1 MWNSSGAPP
10 NPGNP
15 YTRSDTQAGF
25 GTFGAP
31 HIACAI
37 PSAADIALK
46 TMWYQK
52 WYVHRRLRP
61 EEYGGLVHGRM
72 ASKTDYPLHGDVL
85 HSRAVSEVF
94 ATRGTYLLPQAYP
107 EGSPLHPSYG
117 AGHAVVAGAC
127 VTVLK
132 AFFDETFVFP
142 NPVTPS
148 AGGNSLEPY
157 VGALTVGGEL
167 NKLASNIA
175 MARNFAGIHW
185 RSDDTS
191 GLLLGEEVAIR
202 MLREMRL
209 TYTEEFQGLTFTRFD
224 GSRVTV

>member
-1 MWNSSGAPP
+1 
-10 NPGNP
+10 
-15 YTRSDTQAGF
+15 
-25 GTFGAP
+25 
-31 HIACAI
+31 
-37 PSAADIALK
+37 
-46 TMWYQK
+46 
-52 WYVHRRLRP
+52 
-61 EEYGGLVHGRM
+61 
-72 ASKTDYPLHGDVL
+72 
-85 HSRAVSEVF
+85 
-94 ATRGTYLLPQAYP
+94 
-107 EGSPLHPSYG
+107 
-117 AGHAVVAGAC
+117 
-127 VTVLK
+127 
-132 AFFDETFVFP
+132 
-142 NPVTPS
+142 
-148 AGGNSLEPY
+148 